1 MGVEMRGRR
10 LLGGDDLL
18 VSQLECKIPL
28 MILRI
33 LMSNML
39 NAGTKYPYFSSH
51 EIGQVIWINL
61 KTALICDCCS

>member
-39 NAGTKYPYFSSH
+39 NAGTKYPHFSSH